1 MLTYCISCPS
11 DVVRVLVSSSCC
23 FETFLEGGLF
33 TSVLAFFNVFFFVNV
48 LVRFSFSDGAPAAC
62 LLFVS
67 FRVRDL
73 GLSTLATRSGLVAK
87 LTTNGRVGWRFESR
101 LCFFA
106 PPEGHTETQGRD
118 YTHHTCGR
126 RSRVRTPLNHT
137 MCASPYKNR
146 DLIHDLLGLSPPLPN
161 QAPGPGTWSLLEKSS
176 LTKSKTCIIG
186 SKFFFYYL

>member
-1 MLTYCISCPS
+1 M
-11 DVVRVLVSSSCC
+11 
-23 FETFLEGGLF
+23 
-33 TSVLAFFNVFFFVNV
+33 
-48 LVRFSFSDGAPAAC
+48 
-62 LLFVS
+62 
-67 FRVRDL
+67 
-73 GLSTLATRSGLVAK
+73 AK

-186 SKFFFYYL
+186 SKFFFFLSSPRLVHGYRCIKISTTRGLHSNPQNKSRAMFAVSSRP

>member
-1 MLTYCISCPS
+1 M
-11 DVVRVLVSSSCC
+11 
-23 FETFLEGGLF
+23 
-33 TSVLAFFNVFFFVNV
+33 
-48 LVRFSFSDGAPAAC
+48 
-62 LLFVS
+62 
-67 FRVRDL
+67 
-73 GLSTLATRSGLVAK
+73 AK

-186 SKFFFYYL
+186 SKFFF

>member
-1 MLTYCISCPS
+1 M
-11 DVVRVLVSSSCC
+11 
-23 FETFLEGGLF
+23 
-33 TSVLAFFNVFFFVNV
+33 
-48 LVRFSFSDGAPAAC
+48 
-62 LLFVS
+62 
-67 FRVRDL
+67 
-73 GLSTLATRSGLVAK
+73 AK

-101 LCFFA
+101 LCVFA

-186 SKFFFYYL
+186 SKFFATFSGVIAGVTSPVRIAPSVVNDAIRFKIGSVWFIVLTSLANFNSDRDCEDRKQSRLDRICCFKVLDFKTCTCRARKNS